1 MAGILS
7 TMGATDDP
15 SHFSDD
21 EIEALLRAAAVDA
34 HLDEADG
41 VVELIID
48 LRSEFSSVRPMAG
61 RELIAW
67 LNDGRDSH
75 RDFDCR
81 PALRDQL
88 LDVNEMIDRLLS
100 R

>member
-1 MAGILS
+1 
-7 TMGATDDP
+7 MGATDDP

-48 LRSEFSSVRPMAG
+48 IRTEFASERPIAG
-61 RELIAW
+61 PELIAW

-75 RDFDCR
+75 PDPDCR
-81 PALRDQL
+81 PALQGQL
-88 LDVNEMIDRLLS
+88 LDLNEVIDRLLS

>member
-1 MAGILS
+1 
-7 TMGATDDP
+7 MGAPNDP

-34 HLDEADG
+34 RLDEADG
-41 VVELIID
+41 VIELIID
-48 LRSEFSSVRPMAG
+48 LRTEFASTQPIAG
-61 RELIAW
+61 PELIAW
-67 LNDGRDSH
+67 LNDARDSR

-81 PALRDQL
+81 PALQDQL
-88 LDVNEMIDRLLS
+88 LDLNEIVDRLLS